1 MINIQKLLLLN
12 RSTRDKLALSTGV
25 AAIGL
30 LTTSIQAQY
39 LNVAPSSSDT
49 PQRLIGDGDVF
60 PEATVSSLSG
70 VPTISPTGDVIARVR
85 TNFLDFTTFQTVTTD
100 RFYGGDPAAPG
111 VVLIENSGTTPT
123 TALGSGRFNAAGQL
137 GYSAKLSTGAQFE
150 PDGIF
155 LDDTLLVQEQAAVP
169 TSAGVESGA
178 IFDNATGLIFTDI
191 LADGDVVFYGQYT
204 TSQTLTGSAPGSSLD
219 GTSGNVIDQA
229 IFRYDNATGQFSTI
243 LKSGDT
249 ISNPVGSDFALGPA
263 EIEPGGTGGLGIQPL
278 SSIQF
283 SDNGSNYLAQVDV
296 DPNINIQI
304 NLNPDPSVAEPN
316 GITNSL
322 LLNNA
327 FLTLSDGTLVQEG
340 QEVSSVMGGDAMPV
354 KIRDIGSYDVND
366 SGDYAVVIEVGN
378 PDFQNDADDSDFSEL
393 LVVNGQ
399 EAFRN
404 TSSNDRISNV
414 TINNQ
419 GDIAYIFQES
429 IYLNGDV
436 ILEPGD
442 VTSNGTLFDLTGGIA
457 LSDRDANE
465 SATLALLGRTN
476 ASGGT
481 NRAFFTMDVEW
492 SAILAGDYNGDGVVD
507 AADYTVWADNLGS
520 MIDLDADGSGNGT
533 IDEADYTIWASN
545 FGNTLPGSVSTTVIP
560 EPTSVMLAGLGF
572 LGLLSRRRPD
582 SV

>member
-1 MINIQKLLLLN
+1 MIAP
-12 RSTRDKLALSTGV
+12 TE
-25 AAIGL
+25 
-30 LTTSIQAQY
+30 AQY
-39 LNVAPSSSDT
+39 LNDAPLSADT
-49 PQRLIGDGDVF
+49 PQRLIGDGDAF
-60 PEATVSSLSG
+60 PEANVSSLGGTPS
-70 VPTISPTGDVIARVR
+70 ISPTGGVLVRVR
-85 TNFLDFTTFQTVTTD
+85 TSFLDFTTFQNVTTD

-155 LDDTLLVQEQAAVP
+155 LDDTLLVQEQALVP
-169 TSAGVESGA
+169 TSAGVDSGA
-178 IFDNATGLIFTDI
+178 VFDNATGLTFTNI
-191 LADGDVVFYGQYT
+191 LADGDVVFTGRYT
-204 TSQTLTGSAPGSSLD
+204 TSQSLTGAAPGSSLD
-219 GTSGNVIDQA
+219 GTTGNVIDQA
-229 IFRYDNATGQFSTI
+229 IFRYDDATGQFSTI

-249 ISNPVGSDFALGPA
+249 ISNPVGSDFVVGPA

-278 SSIQF
+278 SGIRI
-283 SDNGSNYLAQVDV
+283 SDSGSNYLAQVDV

-322 LLNNA
+322 VLNNA

-340 QEVSSVMGGDAMPV
+340 QEVSSVLGGDAMPV
-354 KIRDIGSYDVND
+354 RIRDIGSYDVNNT
-366 SGDYAVVIEVGN
+366 GDYAAVIEVGN
-378 PDFQNDADDSDFSEL
+378 PDFQNVGDDSDFAEL

-404 TSSNDRISNV
+404 TSSGDSISNLA
-414 TINNQ
+414 INNQ

-429 IYLNGDV
+429 IYLNGEV
-436 ILEPGD
+436 ILAPGD
-442 VTSNGTLFDLTGGIA
+442 ATDNGTLFDLTGGIA
-457 LSDRDANE
+457 LSDRDANQ

-476 ASGGT
+476 VSGGT
-481 NRAFFTMDVEW
+481 NRAFFTMDVAW
-492 SAILAGDYNGDGVVD
+492 AAILAGDYNGDGVVD
-507 AADYTVWADNLGS
+507 AADYTVWADNFGS

-533 IDEADYTIWASN
+533 VDAADYTVWADN

-560 EPTSVMLAGLGF
+560 EPTSVMLASLGF